1 MTPTPRTSEQH
12 RRDPAEDAPPPAPDQ
27 DQGQDQ
33 EAGRESEAGPPAGAS
48 TETEREHR
56 AAGSGKSG
64 FSTWRGRLAGAVAA
78 MLFAATATT
87 AVLQWTAADRL
98 AQEKADRAAVS
109 TRAGEFAVALQTYDH
124 TDLQAYRDRVFAI
137 SGEDFEKTYNEAF
150 SPLEG
155 VITTMRASSS
165 ASIRGVYVSAV
176 GEGRAKAITV
186 VDSQVTSTAGTR
198 RMLGTYMEL
207 SLIKTGG
214 RWKVNAATVM
224 GAAEELVTDPNGE
237 TVEPSPT
244 SSPAP
249 SPTKK
254 GK

>member
-1 MTPTPRTSEQH
+1 
-12 RRDPAEDAPPPAPDQ
+12 
-27 DQGQDQ
+27 
-33 EAGRESEAGPPAGAS
+33 
-48 TETEREHR
+48 
-56 AAGSGKSG
+56 
-64 FSTWRGRLAGAVAA
+64 